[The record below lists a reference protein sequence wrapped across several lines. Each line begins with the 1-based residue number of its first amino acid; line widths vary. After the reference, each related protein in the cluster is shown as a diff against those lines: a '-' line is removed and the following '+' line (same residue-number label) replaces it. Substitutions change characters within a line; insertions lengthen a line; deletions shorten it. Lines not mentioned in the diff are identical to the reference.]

1 MFTGSENHDI
11 GMEEAAALTARY
23 RARMQANEKQGGFFG
38 RDAIE
43 AILAQARCVGIRY
56 YYGLDSENQR
66 VLVLV
71 GVDENENDLIQGDLA
86 QAALPCPPRCSE
98 NNSLNS

>member
-11 GMEEAAALTARY
+11 RIDEAAALTARY
-23 RARMQANEKQGGFFG
+23 RAKMQANDKQGGFFG

-43 AILAQARCVGIRY
+43 AILSQARCVGIRY
-56 YYGLDSENQR
+56 YYGLDSQNQQ
-66 VLVLV
+66 VMVLV
-71 GVDENENDLIQGDLA
+71 GVDEFENDLADGILA
-86 QAALPCPPRCSE
+86 EASVTCPPRCSE